1 MMISSLTPGLIF
13 IFGGL
18 LSLTLKG
25 LFQRLFVIALPIL
38 AFFQMSSLQSID
50 SISINF
56 LFNKLNLM
64 RFDNL
69 SYPFALVI
77 ILSAFAAF
85 IYGFNL
91 VKRSEYAS
99 ACIYIGSALGVI
111 FAGDLITLY
120 IFWELMA
127 VSSSFLVILSGG
139 DRARKS
145 AIRYLLVHLVGGLI
159 LLAGMILHIHSTGSI
174 EFVAFKIQN
183 SATWLMLIGILV
195 NAAAVP
201 LSSWLSDAYPEST
214 LMGGVILSAVTT
226 KTAIYTLLRGYT
238 GWEELIWIGVIM
250 ALFGVIYAFLENDI
264 RRILSFSIINQGGFM
279 VCAVGIGTPLAIAGG
294 TAHAFCCIIYTAI
307 LWMSAGSVIHR
318 TGKSKCTELG
328 GLYYSMPITFIV
340 AIIGALAIAAAPFA
354 SGFTSKTMILKALKY
369 NELFLPWLMLELA
382 SVGVVLHA
390 GLKYIY
396 FVFLGKDKGIR
407 STDPPISMILPMIF
421 LSCITLF
428 IGCFPKSFYEI
439 LPYSQ
444 YILKKV
450 PYTFQNIYIGNFENV
465 ITQVQLLSLSVLAF
479 FVFFKYI
486 KVSNTISIDFDWF
499 YRRLL
504 RFIYI
509 FLIAFIDFVY
519 NFINNIFMSFIQRLA
534 SFFRQSVPYL
544 LYLINV
550 PYLRISNVKIN
561 KFQLMNDYSKNIEKQ
576 AYPFSIIGAFVF
588 ILFIIIFLV
597 IS

>member
-1 MMISSLTPGLIF
+1 MISSLTPGLIF
-13 IFGGL
+13 ILGGL
-18 LSLTLKG
+18 ISFGLRG
-25 LFQRLFVIALPIL
+25 LFQKLFILSLPIF
-38 AFFQMSSLQSID
+38 AFYQMSILQSAEP
-50 SISINF
+50 ISIDF
-56 LFNKLNLM
+56 LFSKLSLM
-64 RFDNL
+64 RIDNL

-77 ILSAFAAF
+77 ILSALAAF

-91 VKRSEYAS
+91 VKQSEYAS

-139 DRARKS
+139 DRSRKS

-159 LLAGMILHIHSTGSI
+159 LLAGMILHIHETGST
-174 EFVAFKIQN
+174 EFISFKIQN
-183 SATWLMLIGILV
+183 TATWLMLIGILV

-226 KTAIYTLLRGYT
+226 KTAIYTLLRAYT

-250 ALFGVIYAFLENDI
+250 ALFGVIYAFMENDI

-307 LWMSAGSVIHR
+307 LWMSAGAVMHR

-328 GLYYSMPITFIV
+328 GLYYSMPITFAV
-340 AIIGALAIAAAPFA
+340 AIVGALAIAAAPFA

-369 NELFLPWLMLELA
+369 NELFIPWVLLELA

-407 STDPPISMILPMIF
+407 ASDPPITMIVPMIL
-421 LSCITLF
+421 LSGLTLF
-428 IGCFPKSFYEI
+428 IGCFPKAFYEI

-444 YILKKV
+444 YVFKKV
-450 PYTFQNIYIGNFENV
+450 PYTFQSIYFANFENV
-465 ITQVQLLSLSVLAF
+465 ITQFQLLSLSVLAF

-486 KVSNTISIDFDWF
+486 KVSNTISIDFDWL

-509 FLIAFIDFVY
+509 FLIAFIDFIY
-519 NFINNIFMSFIQRLA
+519 NFINNVCMSFIHRLA
-534 SFFRQSVPYL
+534 SFFRQSVPFL
-544 LYLINV
+544 LYLVNV
-550 PYLRISNVKIN
+550 PYLRISNIKIN

-576 AYPFSIIGAFVF
+576 AYPFSIIGSFVF
-588 ILFIIIFLV
+588 ILFIIIFV
-597 IS
+597 VVS